1 MRGISGI
8 FRQSPFGPIQE
19 HMEEVSRCVSLLRPL
34 FEAVSEK
41 NYDKV
46 NEVANKIIETENDC
60 DKKKNSIRNNL
71 PKEIFLPVSRRDLLQ
86 IINAQD
92 SIADTTEDIANL
104 LILRKTEIPESLNK
118 DLFEFL
124 DIVIETCDK
133 AKYAT
138 DELVELFKS
147 SFSCHEVDKL
157 KELLKDLENTE
168 AKTEELGRA
177 LAKNLFKIEEELNP
191 ISVMFLFKTIEE
203 IGRLADFA
211 KKMGNRVR
219 MLIAK

>member
-8 FRQSPFGPIQE
+8 FRQSPFGPIQV
-19 HMEEVSRCVSLLRPL
+19 HMEEVLKCVSLLRPL

-41 NYDKV
+41 NYEEV
-46 NEVANKIIETENDC
+46 NRIANEVIDTENDC

-92 SIADTTEDIANL
+92 SIADTAEDIANL
-104 LILRKTEIPESLNK
+104 LILRKTEIPEALKK

-124 DIVIETCDK
+124 DIVIETCNK

-138 DELVELFKS
+138 DELEELFKS
-147 SFSCHEVDKL
+147 SFSGHEIDKL
-157 KELLKDLENTE
+157 KEILKDLESTE
-168 AKTEELGRA
+168 VKTEELGRD
-177 LAKNLFKIEEELNP
+177 LAKKLFEVEEELNP
-191 ISVMFLFKTIEE
+191 ISVIFLFKTIEE

>member
-8 FRQSPFGPIQE
+8 FRQSPFGPIQI
-19 HMEEVSRCVSLLRPL
+19 HMEEVLKCVSLLRPL

-46 NEVANKIIETENDC
+46 NEIANEVIDTENEC

-92 SIADTTEDIANL
+92 SIADTAEDIANL
-104 LILRKTEIPESLNK
+104 LILRKTEIPPVLKK

-124 DIVIETCDK
+124 DIVIETCNK

-147 SFSCHEVDKL
+147 SFSGHEVDKL
-157 KELLKDLENTE
+157 NEILKDLESTE
-168 AKTEELGRA
+168 VKTEELGRD
-177 LAKNLFKIEEELNP
+177 LAKKLFKIEEELNP
-191 ISVMFLFKTIEE
+191 ITVIFLFKTIEE

-211 KKMGNRVR
+211 KKMGNRAR

>member
-8 FRQSPFGPIQE
+8 FRQSPFGPIQI
-19 HMEEVSRCVSLLRPL
+19 HMEEVLECVHLLRPL

-41 NYDKV
+41 DYTKI
-46 NEVANKIIETENDC
+46 NEIANKVIDKENDC

-92 SIADTTEDIANL
+92 SIADTAEDIANL
-104 LILRKTEIPESLNK
+104 LILRKTEIPEVLKK

-147 SFSCHEVDKL
+147 SFSGHEVDKL
-157 KELLKDLENTE
+157 KTILKDLESTE
-168 AKTEELGRA
+168 VKTEDLGRD
-177 LAKNLFKIEEELNP
+177 LAKKLFNIEEELNP
-191 ISVMFLFKTIEE
+191 ISVIFLFKIIEE

-211 KKMGNRVR
+211 KKMGNRAR